1 MQHNSLSARVSRVI
15 RHRSAI
21 QCERP
26 CRSSSRHTVV
36 SASFATQSSSSLP
49 LHPDCMCM
57 NIDVNYSSSQSC
69 CSIFDFPEYFFSYH
83 NILTHSHTQVH
94 TSAAKGEYHEGERFT
109 LHSRNLNWPCGLCR
123 AASFYPSGFFHQ
135 KDIFQYNRSSMP
147 AWGVAKKCI
156 FNGQLSRLNPC
167 WLGWCYLTVG
177 GEVTPCDSV
186 GWTEL
191 SDFVLCCLKQK
202 LSICSRK
209 KGGHILN

>member
-83 NILTHSHTQVH
+83 NILTHSYTQVH

-147 AWGVAKKCI
+147 A
-156 FNGQLSRLNPC
+156 
-167 WLGWCYLTVG
+167 
-177 GEVTPCDSV
+177 
-186 GWTEL
+186 
-191 SDFVLCCLKQK
+191 
-202 LSICSRK
+202 
-209 KGGHILN
+209 